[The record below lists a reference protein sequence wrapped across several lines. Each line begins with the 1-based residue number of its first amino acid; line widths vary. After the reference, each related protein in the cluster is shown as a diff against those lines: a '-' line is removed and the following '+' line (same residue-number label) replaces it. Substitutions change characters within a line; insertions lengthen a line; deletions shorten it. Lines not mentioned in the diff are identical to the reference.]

1 MAAGA
6 PNVGQVADHA
16 PDGERS
22 TDASARTVKLDA
34 ERMYGLA
41 RAIGG
46 LVQLRDER
54 SHLVR
59 RRGVNHARQL
69 HSFDKACAG
78 RAIDNAVHTRGLRR
92 SSAQQR

>member
-16 PDGERS
+16 PHGERS
-22 TDASARTVKLDA
+22 TDTSARTVKLDA

>member
-1 MAAGA
+1 LKPDRHADVFTSDNAA
-6 PNVGQVADHA
+6 
-16 PDGERS
+16 DGERS
-22 TDASARTVKLDA
+22 THTSARTVKLNA
-34 ERMYGLA
+34 ERMYRLA
-41 RAIGG
+41 RAISG

-78 RAIDNAVHTRGLRR
+78 QLRQGRVNAR
-92 SSAQQR
+92 